1 MPELPEVETIVRG
14 LKKKV
19 LNKKIKNL
27 WTDSPK
33 LIKKPKSFTAFKKAL
48 KGRKIEAV
56 RRRGK
61 NILLEVSGGKTILI
75 HQKLTGH
82 LLFGK
87 WRRKKGKWIS
97 EINGPLAE
105 DPMNKFLHIIFWLD
119 KGCQL
124 ALSDLRKLAKLELW
138 DKKELERS
146 KGFLELGP
154 EPLSRDFSFQKFKEA
169 IAKKKGPIKRVLM
182 DQKVIAGIGNI
193 YSDEILFLARIHPL
207 TPANMLSAKQI
218 KKLYQSIREI
228 LKIAI
233 KYKGTTILSGAE
245 EYRLPSGERGKY
257 QEKRQV
263 YRKENKPCPRCG
275 KKIKRIKIGQ
285 RSAHF
290 CSVCQKID

>member
-1 MPELPEVETIVRG
+1 MPELPEVEIIVRG

-154 EPLSRDFSFQKFKEA
+154 EPLSRDFSLQKFKEA

-193 YSDEILFLARIHPL
+193 YSDEILWQAKVHPL
-207 TPANMLSAKQI
+207 RPVPSLRERELKKIYKEI
-218 KKLYQSIREI
+218 KEVLKKAISLGGESISDFR
-228 LKIAI
+228 K
-233 KYKGTTILSGAE
+233 LSGE
-245 EYRLPSGERGKY
+245 KGGFDKERK
-257 QEKRQV
+257 V
-263 YRKENKPCPRCG
+263 YRREGKRCPRCG
-275 KKIKRIKIGQ
+275 GIIKKLKIGG
-285 RSAHF
+285 RSAYF
-290 CSVCQKID
+290 CPRCQKI